1 MEEKHRAITCTS
13 FRSPLGWVGI
23 CWHGT
28 AVARLSIGHST
39 REAALRALGVSVRP
53 DSPAESADPQLIE
66 RLEAYTVGEPV
77 DFRAV
82 PVDFDGMTAFQKRV
96 ASACRAVLFGET
108 TTYAALAAAAGSPKA
123 ARAVGQCMASNR
135 VPLIVPCH
143 RVLGSDRRLGG
154 FSAPGGI
161 NLKRRLLKLEGVL
174 VG

>member
-1 MEEKHRAITCTS
+1 M
-13 FRSPLGWVGI
+13 
-23 CWHGT
+23 
-28 AVARLSIGHST
+28 
-39 REAALRALGVSVRP
+39 GVSVRP
-53 DSPAESADPQLIE
+53 ARPAESADPQLIE
-66 RLEAYTVGEPV
+66 RLEAYAAGEPV

-82 PVDFDGMTAFQKRV
+82 PVDFDGMTGFQKRV
-96 ASACRAVLFGET
+96 ASACREVLFGET

-161 NLKRRLLKLEGVL
+161 DLKRRLLKLEGVL

>member
-1 MEEKHRAITCTS
+1 MGEKPGAVSSSIFC
-13 FRSPLGWVGI
+13 SPLGWVSI

-39 REAALRALGVSVRP
+39 REAALGALDVSVRP
-53 DSPAESADPQLIE
+53 DRPARSVDPQLIE
-66 RLEAYTVGEPV
+66 RLQAYTAGEPV

-82 PVDFDGMTAFQKRV
+82 RLDFDGMTAFQKRV
-96 ASACRAVLFGET
+96 ARACREVLFGET
-108 TTYAALAAAAGSPKA
+108 TTYAALAAAAGSPRA

-161 NLKRRLLKLEGVL
+161 DLKRRLLELEGVL